1 MTLHINR
8 DISPS
13 PVDIANEFI
22 DRSEYRKTA
31 FGNAIYVYESLCISN
46 YKYVCLLCE
55 EYTKITQSYKFVQP
69 NKNMNVSFMVPKS

>member
-8 DISPS
+8 NISPS

-55 EYTKITQSYKFVQP
+55 EYTKITQSYKFV
-69 NKNMNVSFMVPKS
+69 